1 MFKVI
6 CVNDQNKPSKIPL
19 SEWIVQGNVYTVRK
33 IVPLALGNQLGF
45 ELEEVSL
52 SPESFPYEY
61 YSASRFKPTEDEK
74 EIAKY
79 EESDLSVVL

>member
-45 ELEEVSL
+45 ELDEVYL
-52 SPESFPYEY
+52 SPDSFPYEY
-61 YSASRFKPTEDEK
+61 YSASRFIPLEDEK

>member
-45 ELEEVSL
+45 ELDEVSL
-52 SPESFPYEY
+52 SPDSFPYEY
-61 YSASRFKPTEDEK
+61 YSASRFIPLEDEK